1 MAIAGILIIL
11 GIVGVIVGAI
21 IVVVLALN
29 SKKSE
34 AASPAAAGEGSYFD
48 GSTLQLIGY
57 YILSALLTTITL
69 GIAYPWVLCMV
80 QGWQVKHTVI
90 NGRRLKFN
98 GHGHQLIGKYLL
110 WVFLTIITFGIYGI
124 WLGLG
129 MKKWV
134 VKHTFY
140 ADEDRPVESYFSG
153 GAGGFLGVHLLAAL
167 LTLFTLGIGKAWADK
182 MVLQWEAKHTHIGGS
197 PLEFN
202 GTGGQLFVKYLLFVL
217 LTPLTLG
224 IYALFFPVIYLKW
237 QMKHT
242 EAVYQTQAI
251 QTKAREHEAP
261 AIQDFAK
268 YRIAANDQEIAAMKS
283 GYTGKEDA
291 AALERL
297 AEENN
302 PFAAYHLAK
311 QTKGEAALYEG
322 KALELLQKS
331 AEGKV
336 HSALLDLAKQT
347 EGEQKIPLLTEAAQY
362 GNAEA
367 SLLLADEYI
376 NANNLPMGAYWFKV
390 AMEWDVAEATE
401 RAEEYETLIKK
412 IALQLSEG
420 RAEPKQSVVLPIVLG
435 VAGVGVLAAVIFVLM
450 AVLGIT
456 KFGAAKESA
465 PAEVVMY
472 DWNAELEGNGSKEN
486 PYIIANTYD
495 LQKYVSY
502 IDKYNDS
509 KLFGTITKDFD
520 ICAEY
525 VYYGSFEDIRDTFED
540 QAEDGYLRF
549 ESSDI
554 TITYLGEEIVC
565 ENRINLTNSTQAST
579 SPSKKP
585 ATSTTP
591 VEKPAAT
598 PVEKP
603 AATPAPQTPSK
614 PAVNTASSIVGK
626 WEYYDMLTNMETGE
640 DTLEIWN
647 FHFRADGTYSFSQEE
662 CMVSVEG
669 HTYYGG
675 RAWSTMLGSG
685 TDGKYTLNGDQLKV
699 EYYIEGA
706 DAILT
711 NAEYTVN
718 LKNDILSVYNTG
730 WVRTL
735 DFTRAK

>member
-11 GIVGVIVGAI
+11 GIVGVVGGAI
-21 IVVVLALN
+21 VVLVLALS
-29 SKKSE
+29 SKKE
-34 AASPAAAGEGSYFD
+34 QASPAPAGEGSYFD
-48 GSTLQLIGY
+48 GNTLQLIGY

-80 QGWQVKHTVI
+80 QRWQVKHTVI

-140 ADEDRPVESYFSG
+140 ADEEQPVESYFSG
-153 GAGGFLGVHLLAAL
+153 GAGGFLGIHLLAAL

-311 QTKGEAALYEG
+311 QTKGEASLYEG

-347 EGEQKIPLLTEAAQY
+347 EGEQRIPLLTEAAQY

-367 SLLLADEYI
+367 SLLLANEYI
-376 NANNLPMGAYWFKV
+376 NTNNLPMGAYWFKV
-390 AMEWDVAEATE
+390 AMEWGVAEATK

-456 KFGAAKESA
+456 KFGVAKESA

-502 IDKYNDS
+502 IDKYNNS
-509 KLFGTITKDFD
+509 KLYGTITKDFD
-520 ICAEY
+520 IHAEY
-525 VYYGSFEDIRDTFED
+525 LFYSSFDDILESFEE
-540 QAEDGYLRF
+540 QVGDGYLRF
-549 ESSDI
+549 QNEDI
-554 TITYLGEEIVC
+554 EVAYEGREVLC
-565 ENRINLTNSTQAST
+565 KNRINLSDMSQASK
-579 SPSKKP
+579 PS
-585 ATSTTP
+585 ADNT
-591 VEKPAAT
+591 VAAT

-603 AATPAPQTPSK
+603 AATPAPQKPSK
-614 PAVNTASSIVGK
+614 PAVNTASSIVGN
-626 WEYYDMLTNMETGE
+626 WEYYDMYTHLETGE
-640 DTLEIWN
+640 DTLEIWR
-647 FHFRADGTYSFSQEE
+647 FSFRADGTYSFSHEE
-662 CMVSVEG
+662 CMVSTEG
-669 HTYYGG
+669 QTYYGG

-699 EYYIEGA
+699 AFYIEGA

-718 LKNDILSVYNTG
+718 LKNDVLSVYNADWG
-730 WVRTL
+730 RTR